1 MPAFPSPYSTQ
12 PIGAAPYVAP
22 LQPTGIVRAVWL
34 IMIAHGETMTL
45 SRTSE
50 ATTIAVQGKRIP
62 GALEQLG
69 NTSAQQRFRV
79 KVAVTEIEAA
89 GWAIK
94 KPARNDT
101 ILIGGVTRMVDDVR
115 PLMDSNSVA
124 LYELEVVG

>member
-1 MPAFPSPYSTQ
+1 MPAFPSPYGTQ
-12 PIGAAPYVAP
+12 PIGSAPYVSP
-22 LQPTGIVRAVWL
+22 RQPIGIVRAVWL
-34 IMIAHGETMTL
+34 IMAAHGETMIL
-45 SRTSE
+45 ARASE
-50 ATTIAVQGKRIP
+50 ATTIVVKGKRIP

-79 KVAVTEIEAA
+79 KIAVTEIEAA
-89 GWAIK
+89 GWLNK
-94 KPARNDT
+94 RPARNDT